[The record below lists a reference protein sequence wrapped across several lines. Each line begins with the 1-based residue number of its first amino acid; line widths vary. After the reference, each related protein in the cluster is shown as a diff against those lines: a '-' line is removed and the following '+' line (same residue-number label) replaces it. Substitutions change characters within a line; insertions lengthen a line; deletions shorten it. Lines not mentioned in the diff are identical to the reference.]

1 MTTDHE
7 LAFNFDVP
15 TRVMFGTGSSRRIVE
30 VTQRR
35 GVRRVLLVADQGVVA
50 AGLVEPVVKDL
61 ESVSVE
67 VVVYDRISANPRD
80 SEVDAGAAIALA
92 EGCDHIVAVGGGSP
106 IDCAKGISVV
116 MAMGGSIRD
125 YDHHPRISDR
135 ATPVIAIPT
144 TAGTGS
150 EVTVFAVI
158 TDTNRNHK
166 MAFGGGPVAPRVALV
181 DPGLTLSLPPAV
193 TAGTGMDA
201 LTHAVEAYVTAAHN
215 PICDALA
222 LKAVSLIV
230 PALPKAYAHGKDLDA
245 RSNLMLGST
254 LAGMAFS
261 SSDLGPVHCMSES
274 AGGVYD
280 VPHGLANAVYLP
292 YVMGYNVPAVPERT
306 RDLGLAMGIDL
317 YEVDA
322 VTAAKRTVEAVVS
335 LSREVGIPRPDEIG
349 VPSSGLDALAARAA
363 SHPCAATNPRP
374 IDAEAFLELFQRA
387 HAGDT
392 PLA

>member
-1 MTTDHE
+1 
-7 LAFNFDVP
+7 
-15 TRVMFGTGSSRRIVE
+15 MFGIGASRRIVE
-30 VTQRR
+30 VAQRR
-35 GVRRVLLVADQGVVA
+35 EVRSVLLVADQGVVG
-50 AGLVEPVVKDL
+50 AGLVGPVVRDL
-61 ESVSVE
+61 ESASIG
-67 VVVYDRISANPRD
+67 VVVYDRVSANPRD

-92 EGCDHIVAVGGGSP
+92 EGCDHIVAIGGGSP

-135 ATPVIAIPT
+135 AVPVIAIPT

-150 EVTVFAVI
+150 EVTIFAVI
-158 TDTNRNHK
+158 TDASRSHK

-181 DPGLTLSLPPAV
+181 DPELTVSLPPAL

-201 LTHAVEAYVTAAHN
+201 LTHAVEAYVTVAHN
-215 PICDALA
+215 PVCDTLA
-222 LKAVSLIV
+222 LKAVSLIAS
-230 PALPKAYAHGKDLDA
+230 ALPRAYADGSDLDA
-245 RSNLMLGST
+245 RTDMMLGST

-261 SSDLGPVHCMSES
+261 GSDLGPVHCMSES

-280 VPHGLANAVYLP
+280 VPHGYANAIYLP
-292 YVMGYNVPAVPERT
+292 YVMGYNASAVPERT
-306 RDLGLAMGIDL
+306 RDLGLAMSIGL
-317 YEVDA
+317 ADA
-322 VTAAKRTVEAVVS
+322 DVVTAAKKTVEAVAA
-335 LSREVGIPRPDEIG
+335 LARDVGIPRPDEIG
-349 VPSSGLDALAARAA
+349 IPSSGLAELAVRAA

-374 IDAEAFLELFQRA
+374 IDADAFLALFQKA